1 MGQNSFF
8 KISITVFIRLNA
20 AAFINLF
27 IKFRDSSAVFIRGR
41 RLFKIQFISC
51 KQQYGN
57 WLSELKK
64 KKETCCLSKKS
75 LFISFSISQFVCS
88 YYCNI

>member
-27 IKFRDSSAVFIRGR
+27 IKFRDSSVVIIRGR
-41 RLFKIQFISC
+41 RL
-51 KQQYGN
+51 YEGGGY
-57 WLSELKK
+57 LKS
-64 KKETCCLSKKS
+64 T
-75 LFISFSISQFVCS
+75 LFFQTIVWQLTI
-88 YYCNI
+88 

>member
-1 MGQNSFF
+1 MGQISFF
-8 KISITVFIRLNA
+8 KISVTVFIRLNA
-20 AAFINLF
+20 AAFTNLF

-57 WLSELKK
+57 
-64 KKETCCLSKKS
+64 
-75 LFISFSISQFVCS
+75 
-88 YYCNI
+88 

>member
-20 AAFINLF
+20 AAFINLL

-41 RLFKIQFISC
+41 RLFKIQSISS

-57 WLSELKK
+57 WVSELKK
-64 KKETCCLSKKS
+64 KKRNMLP
-75 LFISFSISQFVCS
+75 V
-88 YYCNI
+88 

>member
-20 AAFINLF
+20 AAFINLL

-41 RLFKIQFISC
+41 RLFKIQSISC

-64 KKETCCLSKKS
+64 KKKKKKNM
-75 LFISFSISQFVCS
+75 F
-88 YYCNI
+88 

>member
-20 AAFINLF
+20 AAFINLL

-41 RLFKIQFISC
+41 RLFKIQSISC

-57 WLSELKK
+57 
-64 KKETCCLSKKS
+64 
-75 LFISFSISQFVCS
+75 
-88 YYCNI
+88 

>member
-1 MGQNSFF
+1 MGQNSVF
-8 KISITVFIRLNA
+8 KNSITVFIRLNA

-27 IKFRDSSAVFIRGR
+27 IKFLDSSAAFIRGR

-57 WLSELKK
+57 
-64 KKETCCLSKKS
+64 
-75 LFISFSISQFVCS
+75 
-88 YYCNI
+88 

>member
-1 MGQNSFF
+1 MSQNSFF

-41 RLFKIQFISC
+41 RLFKIQSISC

-57 WLSELKK
+57 WVSELKK
-64 KKETCCLSKKS
+64 KKRNMLP
-75 LFISFSISQFVCS
+75 V
-88 YYCNI
+88 

>member
-20 AAFINLF
+20 AVFINLL

-41 RLFKIQFISC
+41 RLFKIQSISC

-57 WLSELKK
+57 WVSELKK
-64 KKETCCLSKKS
+64 KKRNMLP
-75 LFISFSISQFVCS
+75 V
-88 YYCNI
+88 